1 MQIGL
6 RASPHVTVAGRKYKV
21 LLSGPGPGTMAG
33 RRDHHHHIIIIP
45 KYEST
50 KYCFRDR
57 APGVVIIIIIIIIII
72 IPKYEVVITP
82 SLPSSLVGKSR
93 K

>member
-1 MQIGL
+1 
-6 RASPHVTVAGRKYKV
+6 
-21 LLSGPGPGTMAG
+21 MAG

-82 SLPSSLVGKSR
+82 SLSVLARRKKS
-93 K
+93 KVESIDFEANLCLE